1 MIKCVKQRQ
10 TWYGQIYSLYQL
22 GMNSM
27 HEISVVGKSLN
38 EANYK
43 RPQILTR
50 NHGAKKSQK
59 RIISI
64 AANVTPIGSNIRHLI
79 I

>member
-1 MIKCVKQRQ
+1 MFKAKTNLVWTNI
-10 TWYGQIYSLYQL
+10 LYQL